1 MLLHRLLSWIRG
13 KGHGATHPQEEPGV
27 VITARLKELVPNH
40 NPKDVRAAF
49 PAPENEEDKKHI
61 DRERFGT

>member
-27 VITARLKELVPNH
+27 LITARLKELLPNH
-40 NPKDVRAAF
+40 NPKDVKAVF
-49 PAPENEEDKKHI
+49 PENEEDKKRI
-61 DRERFGT
+61 DHERFGT